1 MATKSNTSR
10 QSTKKPSD
18 KKSPTR
24 STKSR
29 TSSKSSPAKD
39 TTKKSTRSSSGTK
52 STKTGS
58 KSTKKKRSSKQ
69 TKLIRYEIELV
80 LLFAFTV
87 LSALSLHSKSMGVA
101 GEFTRNV
108 YLGLFAGTAYIVPYF
123 VAVFIFLGINKNLK
137 PVRARYMTAFGT
149 AFLAIML
156 LLTVKSME
164 IITELLQFNNMTLTS
179 FEGIQ
184 MTYKNGIVGQGG
196 GVIGTMITFVFT
208 ELLGVVGTYFVVFV
222 LFVIALVLG
231 TRVSILAIW
240 EKRKAAAEKLASIE
254 VNMPEINM
262 PKIKTKPKQVKD
274 ARKQMREL
282 KKSTAMKKPAEEKA
296 SSVKA
301 TDEKLPARS
310 IVNGQHIEDMES
322 HQVRE
327 SLRNKVRDFSTFDS
341 DAQLDDQVMPDR
353 TLPAHAID
361 EDESAVTNVIG
372 QPVEGSEEK
381 TLTAKE
387 EIKIIGAI
395 HSDESSD
402 EVSEDKVT
410 PVIPLN
416 SSDKENSLEPM
427 QETPLSLEGDNQE
440 STNSDTAKIPDLSGL
455 PFSMAG
461 GDEDIPVNASD
472 DPASNNESGE
482 SVVDG
487 IRITAMEETK
497 ADSETVLDN
506 GGVTHTE
513 TSTPNSQNRTEKQEA
528 KAPDVAD
535 VPAEAVAG
543 TPDPNAN
550 QKLKNSDIDTGTKVA
565 VESTIKKAVVAEY
578 ENYKLPPLKI
588 LNKVKAPKN
597 EKGNQEVIEKAHKLE
612 ETLSYF
618 GVEAKVTQISKGPTI
633 TMFELE
639 PKPGT
644 KVSKITN
651 LSDDIALSLAAHQVR
666 IVAPIPG
673 KAAVGVEI
681 PNEDKSMVGLRD
693 VIDTEEFKTAKS
705 KLTFAL
711 GKDISGKAVASN
723 LAKMPHMLIAG
734 ATGSGKSVCVN
745 ALISSI
751 LFNAKPDE
759 VKFLMIDPKVV
770 ELSTYNGIPHLILPV
785 VTDPKKAAVALNWAV
800 NEMTRRYQL
809 FADTGVKDS
818 DSFNRKAEKYN
829 ELLDEDE
836 QPREKLAKIVVII
849 DELADLMMV
858 APDQVEDAICRL
870 AQMARAAGIHLI
882 VATQRPSVDVITG
895 IIKAN
900 IPSRIAFSVSSQTDS
915 RTILDMAGAEK
926 LLGQGDMLYYPT
938 GQNKPRRIQGAFI
951 SDEEVEELVE
961 TIKNQ
966 VDGVEYDDEILET
979 TIQAQAMEDAD
990 EYLAD
995 AIELVVHSGQASAS
1009 MLQRKF
1015 RVGYNR
1021 AARLVDSMEERGII
1035 GPSRGSKPREVLLS
1049 KEEFE
1054 AMKA

>member
-1 MATKSNTSR
+1 MATKSNTTR
-10 QSTKKPSD
+10 QSTKKTTD
-18 KKSPTR
+18 TKSQTR
-24 STKSR
+24 SKSGSKSGAGSIGTR
-29 TSSKSSPAKD
+29 NGVGESQSKSKSSSSKSGS
-39 TTKKSTRSSSGTK
+39 SRS
-52 STKTGS
+52 GS
-58 KSTKKKRSSKQ
+58 KSNKKRKSTKQ

-87 LSALSLHSKSMGVA
+87 LSGLSLHSTSMGVA
-101 GEFTRNV
+101 GEFTRDV
-108 YLGLFAGTAYIVPYF
+108 YLGLFGGTAYIVPYF
-123 VAVFIFLGINKNLK
+123 LAAFIFLGINKNLK
-137 PVRARYMTAFGT
+137 SVRNRYMAAFGT

-164 IITELLQFNNMTLTS
+164 IIMELLEFNSMTLTS

-184 MTYKNGIVGQGG
+184 MTYKNGIAGQGG
-196 GVIGTMITFVFT
+196 GVIGSMITFVFT
-208 ELLGVVGTYFVVFV
+208 ELLGVIGTYFVVFV

-240 EKRKAAAEKLASIE
+240 EKRKLAAEKLASIE
-254 VNMPEINM
+254 VNMPEISM
-262 PKIKTKPKQVKD
+262 PKIKTKPKSVKD

-282 KKSTAMKKPAEEKA
+282 KKSTAVQKPKVEKA
-296 SSVKA
+296 
-301 TDEKLPARS
+301 DPEPAPDAKPVRS
-310 IVNGQHIEDMES
+310 IALGQHIEDMES

-327 SLRNKVRDFSTFDS
+327 SLRNKVRDFSAFDS
-341 DAQLDDQVMPDR
+341 DHQLDDQDISER

-361 EDESAVTNVIG
+361 EDESADTNVIG
-372 QPVEGSEEK
+372 HLIKDNGTLTEDAEKNEIKIENNAEDRSSSIRIINSTEADDEDMETDSEEK
-381 TLTAKE
+381 
-387 EIKIIGAI
+387 
-395 HSDESSD
+395 
-402 EVSEDKVT
+402 
-410 PVIPLN
+410 
-416 SSDKENSLEPM
+416 
-427 QETPLSLEGDNQE
+427 
-440 STNSDTAKIPDLSGL
+440 SDTAPLPDLSGIT
-455 PFSMAG
+455 FSSKQSDA
-461 GDEDIPVNASD
+461 DIAEEVMDS
-472 DPASNNESGE
+472 
-482 SVVDG
+482 
-487 IRITAMEETK
+487 IRVTAMEDPFEDG
-497 ADSETVLDN
+497 A
-506 GGVTHTE
+506 VTDA
-513 TSTPNSQNRTEKQEA
+513 S
-528 KAPDVAD
+528 
-535 VPAEAVAG
+535 PAQARRIPSEAVDNEASDSSEQSVS
-543 TPDPNAN
+543 TEV
-550 QKLKNSDIDTGTKVA
+550 QKLKNSDIDAGTKVE
-565 VESTIKKAVVAEY
+565 VESTIKKAVKAEY

-597 EKGNQEVIEKAHKLE
+597 AKDNQEVIEKAHKLE

-681 PNEDKSMVGLRD
+681 PNADKSMVGLRD
-693 VIDTEEFKTAKS
+693 VIDTDEFKDAKS

-711 GKDISGKAVASN
+711 GKDISGKAVVSN

-800 NEMTRRYQL
+800 QEMTRRYQL

-818 DSFNRKAEKYN
+818 DSFNRKAEEHNK
-829 ELLDEDE
+829 ELGENE

-938 GQNKPRRIQGAFI
+938 GQSKPKRIQGAFI
-951 SDEEVEELVE
+951 SDEEVEELVD

-966 VDGVEYDDEILET
+966 VDGVAYDEEILET
-979 TIQAQAMEDAD
+979 TIQAQSMEDAD
-990 EYLAD
+990 EFLAD
-995 AIELVVHSGQASAS
+995 AIELVVHTGQASAS

-1035 GPSRGSKPREVLLS
+1035 GPSRGSKPREVLIS

-1054 AMKA
+1054 ELSI

>member
-1 MATKSNTSR
+1 LATKSNTSR
-10 QSTKKPSD
+10 QSS
-18 KKSPTR
+18 KKSTDTKSPSR

-29 TSSKSSPAKD
+29 TSTKSSAKKD
-39 TTKKSTRSSSGTK
+39 TTTKSTRSTNTSTSS
-52 STKTGS
+52 KTGS
-58 KSTKKKRSSKQ
+58 RSSKKRKSSKQ

-87 LSALSLHSKSMGVA
+87 LSALSLHSQSMGVA

-123 VAVFIFLGINKNLK
+123 AAVFIFLGINKNLK
-137 PVRARYMTAFGT
+137 AVRNRYMTAFGT
-149 AFLAIML
+149 AFLAVML

-196 GVIGTMITFVFT
+196 GVIGTMVTFVFT
-208 ELLGVVGTYFVVFV
+208 ELLGVVGTYFVIFV

-240 EKRKAAAEKLASIE
+240 EKRKVAAEKLASIE

-274 ARKQMREL
+274 ARKQMREI
-282 KKSTAMKKPAEEKA
+282 KKSTTMKKPVVDDNAAPKLVE
-296 SSVKA
+296 
-301 TDEKLPARS
+301 EKLPVRS
-310 IVNGQHIEDMES
+310 VVNGQHIEDMES

-327 SLRNKVRDFSTFDS
+327 SLRNKVRDFSAFDS
-341 DAQLDDQVMPDR
+341 DSQLDDHIIPEK

-372 QPVEGSEEK
+372 QPVEVSEEN

-387 EIKIIGAI
+387 EIKVISAI
-395 HSDESSD
+395 HSDDKSD
-402 EVSEDKVT
+402 VPDSTIVPDLKILGDNVDTQVTENTDAVSEDK
-410 PVIPLN
+410 
-416 SSDKENSLEPM
+416 DAH
-427 QETPLSLEGDNQE
+427 
-440 STNSDTAKIPDLSGL
+440 TAKMPDLSGI
-455 PFSMAG
+455 PFSTAG
-461 GDEDIPVNASD
+461 GEDD
-472 DPASNNESGE
+472 L
-482 SVVDG
+482 VDG
-487 IRITAMEETK
+487 IRITAMEESEESKDQVLEPGVPIDARSNNVQVPGQVGKTPVTSKSKDPVETPSDEK
-497 ADSETVLDN
+497 ANPEN
-506 GGVTHTE
+506 
-513 TSTPNSQNRTEKQEA
+513 
-528 KAPDVAD
+528 
-535 VPAEAVAG
+535 AG

-550 QKLKNSDIDTGTKVA
+550 QKLKNSDIDAGTKVA
-565 VESTIKKAVVAEY
+565 VESSIKKAVVAEY

-693 VIDTEEFKTAKS
+693 VIDTEDFKTAKS

-785 VTDPKKAAVALNWAV
+785 VTDPKKAAVTLNWAV

-829 ELLDEDE
+829 ELLEEDE
-836 QPREKLAKIVVII
+836 KPREKLAKIVVII

-938 GQNKPRRIQGAFI
+938 GQNKPKRIQGAFI

-966 VDGVEYDDEILET
+966 VDGVVYDDEILET

-995 AIELVVHSGQASAS
+995 AIELVVHTGQASAS

-1054 AMKA
+1054 AMNA

>member
-10 QSTKKPSD
+10 QSTKK
-18 KKSPTR
+18 T
-24 STKSR
+24 TGA
-29 TSSKSSPAKD
+29 TSSTRAKTGSKAGAKKTSSASK
-39 TTKKSTRSSSGTK
+39 SSGTK
-52 STKTGS
+52 STKSSTS
-58 KSTKKKRSSKQ
+58 KSGSTTRKKRKTSKQ
-69 TKLIRYEIELV
+69 AKLIRYEIELV

-87 LSALSLHSKSMGVA
+87 LSALSLHSSSMGVA
-101 GEFTRNV
+101 GEFMRNV
-108 YLGLFAGTAYIVPYF
+108 YLGLFSGTAYIVPYF
-123 VAVFIFLGINKNLK
+123 VAVFIFLGINRNLK
-137 PVRARYMTAFGT
+137 PVRNRYMTAFGT

-156 LLTVKSME
+156 LLTVRSME
-164 IITELLQFNNMTLTS
+164 IITELLAFNNMTLTS
-179 FEGIQ
+179 FEGLQ
-184 MTYKNGIVGQGG
+184 MTYKNGITGQGG
-196 GVIGTMITFVFT
+196 GVIGTLVTFVFT
-208 ELLGVVGTYFVVFV
+208 ELLGEVGTYFVIFV

-231 TRVSILAIW
+231 TRVSIIAIW
-240 EKRKAAAEKLASIE
+240 EKRKLAAEKLSAIE

-262 PKIKTKPKQVKD
+262 PKIKTKPKSVKD
-274 ARKQMREL
+274 ARKQMKEL
-282 KKSTAMKKPAEEKA
+282 KKSTAMPKAKPE
-296 SSVKA
+296 SVKEA
-301 TDEKLPARS
+301 PAPARS
-310 IVNGQHIEDMES
+310 VVSGQHVEDMES

-327 SLRNKVRDFSTFDS
+327 SLRSKVRDFNAFDS
-341 DAQLDDQVMPDR
+341 EHQLDDQDVKER
-353 TLPAHAID
+353 TLPAHAVD
-361 EDESAVTNVIG
+361 EDESAHTNVIG
-372 QPVEGSEEK
+372 LPIHKETDADDQNSAESAKDNANGDSPEASVQAEDKTSQIRIISASDSSDDADDEK
-381 TLTAKE
+381 TATA
-387 EIKIIGAI
+387 
-395 HSDESSD
+395 
-402 EVSEDKVT
+402 
-410 PVIPLN
+410 
-416 SSDKENSLEPM
+416 PM
-427 QETPLSLEGDNQE
+427 
-440 STNSDTAKIPDLSGL
+440 PDLSGIK
-455 PFSMAG
+455 F
-461 GDEDIPVNASD
+461 ASKD
-472 DPASNNESGE
+472 SDPTDASFE
-482 SVVDG
+482 G
-487 IRITAMEETK
+487 IKITALED
-497 ADSETVLDN
+497 DSNDSN
-506 GGVTHTE
+506 DSSAPAGGVTESDSGNSKTQSTGPQTEARTE
-513 TSTPNSQNRTEKQEA
+513 TVSA
-528 KAPDVAD
+528 APESAD
-535 VPAEAVAG
+535 NP
-543 TPDPNAN
+543 
-550 QKLKNSDIDTGTKVA
+550 QKLKNSDIDAGTKVA
-565 VESTIKKAVVAEY
+565 VESTIKKAVKAEY

-597 EKGNQEVIEKAHKLE
+597 AKDNQEVIEKAHKLE
-612 ETLSYF
+612 ETLNYF

-681 PNEDKSMVGLRD
+681 PNSDKSMVGLRD
-693 VIDTEEFKTAKS
+693 VIDTEDFKSAKS
-705 KLTFAL
+705 KLTYAL
-711 GKDISGKAVASN
+711 GKDISGKPIVSN

-800 NEMTRRYQL
+800 QEMTRRYQL

-818 DSFNRKAEKYN
+818 DSFNRKAEQHNK
-829 ELLDEDE
+829 ELGESD

-938 GQNKPRRIQGAFI
+938 GQSKPKRIQGAFI
-951 SDEEVEELVE
+951 SDEEVEELVD

-966 VDGVEYDDEILET
+966 VDGVAYDEDILET
-979 TIQAQAMEDAD
+979 TIQTQSMEEAD
-990 EYLAD
+990 EYLAE
-995 AIELVVHSGQASAS
+995 AIELVVHTGQASAS

-1035 GPSRGSKPREVLLS
+1035 GPSRGSKPREVLIS

-1054 AMKA
+1054 ELSI

>member
-1 MATKSNTSR
+1 
-10 QSTKKPSD
+10 
-18 KKSPTR
+18 
-24 STKSR
+24 
-29 TSSKSSPAKD
+29 
-39 TTKKSTRSSSGTK
+39 
-52 STKTGS
+52 
-58 KSTKKKRSSKQ
+58 
-69 TKLIRYEIELV
+69 
-80 LLFAFTV
+80 
-87 LSALSLHSKSMGVA
+87 
-101 GEFTRNV
+101 
-108 YLGLFAGTAYIVPYF
+108 
-123 VAVFIFLGINKNLK
+123 
-137 PVRARYMTAFGT
+137 MTAFGT

-164 IITELLQFNNMTLTS
+164 IILELLEFNNMTLTS

-184 MTYKNGIVGQGG
+184 MTYKNGIANQGG

-208 ELLGVVGTYFVVFV
+208 ELLGVIGTYFVVFV

-240 EKRKAAAEKLASIE
+240 EKRKIAAEKLAAIE

-262 PKIKTKPKQVKD
+262 PKIKTKPKSVKD

-282 KKSTAMKKPAEEKA
+282 KKSTAIQKPKVELVDPVPVE
-296 SSVKA
+296 SSKPVRALA
-301 TDEKLPARS
+301 T
-310 IVNGQHIEDMES
+310 GQHIEDMES

-341 DAQLDDQVMPDR
+341 DHQLENKDIADR

-361 EDESAVTNVIG
+361 EDVSAVTNVIG
-372 QPVEGSEEK
+372 P
-381 TLTAKE
+381 L
-387 EIKIIGAI
+387 
-395 HSDESSD
+395 DESRGSID
-402 EVSEDKVT
+402 TASINESSSSADAAKSAKVVNPSEATNENVEDRLSEQSEDNVSS
-410 PVIPLN
+410 IRIIN
-416 SSDKENSLEPM
+416 SSDNED
-427 QETPLSLEGDNQE
+427 ETTKSE
-440 STNSDTAKIPDLSGL
+440 TAPIPDLSGID
-455 PFSMAG
+455 FGSKENDA
-461 GDEDIPVNASD
+461 DIAEEVM
-472 DPASNNESGE
+472 ESIRVTTMEE
-482 SVVDG
+482 SLESLDSSAVVSSEKVVDEVTQKVSSSD
-487 IRITAMEETK
+487 RNMDKVSNVDQAAEE
-497 ADSETVLDN
+497 
-506 GGVTHTE
+506 
-513 TSTPNSQNRTEKQEA
+513 NSQSATTDA
-528 KAPDVAD
+528 
-535 VPAEAVAG
+535 
-543 TPDPNAN
+543 
-550 QKLKNSDIDTGTKVA
+550 QKLKNSDIDAGTKVA
-565 VESTIKKAVVAEY
+565 VESTIKKAVKAEY

-597 EKGNQEVIEKAHKLE
+597 AKDNQEVIEKAHKLE

-693 VIDTEEFKTAKS
+693 VIDTDDFKDAKS
-705 KLTFAL
+705 KLTYAL
-711 GKDISGKAVASN
+711 GKDISGKAVVSN

-800 NEMTRRYQL
+800 QEMTRRYQL

-818 DSFNRKAEKYN
+818 DGFNRKAEIHNK
-829 ELLDEDE
+829 ELGEND

-938 GQNKPRRIQGAFI
+938 GQSKPKRIQGAFI
-951 SDEEVEELVE
+951 SDEEVEELVD

-966 VDGVEYDDEILET
+966 VDGVTYDEEILET
-979 TIQAQAMEDAD
+979 TIQTQSMEESD

-1035 GPSRGSKPREVLLS
+1035 GPSRGSKPREVLIS

-1054 AMKA
+1054 ELSI